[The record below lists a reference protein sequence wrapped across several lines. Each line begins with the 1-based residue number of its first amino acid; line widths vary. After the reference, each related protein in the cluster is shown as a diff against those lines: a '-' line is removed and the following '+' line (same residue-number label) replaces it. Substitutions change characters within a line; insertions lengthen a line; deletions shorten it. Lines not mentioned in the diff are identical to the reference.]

1 MVPESIQSLILSLNR
16 QGIEA
21 IIGGGLA
28 VNAHGFARLTLDADL
43 LVRRTDQEEAC
54 RSLEELG
61 FSAEGTTRVATR
73 FRHKNYVVPFVDLL
87 WTEDETFKV
96 FLEAAAPG
104 PNGLRILSLPHLIAM
119 KIHAATQDQ
128 GRGSKDRDDLK
139 YLLQQNAGKVAR
151 EDYQKLV
158 ERFARPSRKEELLAL
173 YPVD

>member
-43 LVRRTDQEEAC
+43 LVRRTDEEEAC
-54 RSLEELG
+54 RIMEELG

-73 FRHKNYVVPFVDLL
+73 FRHKSYAVPFVDLL

-96 FLEAAAPG
+96 FSEAAAPG

-119 KIHAATQDQ
+119 KIHAQAQAQ
-128 GRGSKDRDDLK
+128 NRGSKDRDDLK
-139 YLLQQNAGKVAR
+139 YLLQQNAGRVSF

-158 ERFARPSRKEELLAL
+158 DRFARPAQKEGLLGL